1 MISIIVMFVALFFF
15 DHGSAK
21 ELIYFSN
28 FKPGPL
34 ITGPESVVTNYVTM
48 TSNPVSTLPDEFT
61 ICNSLFIEV
70 MTTVQNIIEILKED
84 GTHWFSISYDPNRM
98 SLRESLFIC
107 IQSG

>member
-1 MISIIVMFVALFFF
+1 MLIIVMFVALSFFN
-15 DHGSAK
+15 HGSAK
-21 ELIYFSN
+21 DLIYFSS

-48 TSNPVSTLPDEFT
+48 TSNPVSPLPDEFT

-70 MTTVQNIIEILKED
+70 MTTAQNIIEILKED
-84 GTHWFSISYDPNRM
+84 GTHWFSIFYDPVRL
-98 SLRESLFIC
+98 SLRETLFIC

>member
-1 MISIIVMFVALFFF
+1 MLIIVMFVALSFFN
-15 DHGSAK
+15 HGSAK
-21 ELIYFSN
+21 DLKYFSS

-70 MTTVQNIIEILKED
+70 MTTAQNIIEILKED
-84 GTHWFSISYDPNRM
+84 GTHWFSIFYDPVRL
-98 SLRESLFIC
+98 SLRETLFIC